1 MYYSPVG
8 SAPLAG
14 WIAASVHVVLAGGV
28 SAHIILTK
36 EDVRAAIGWTGLVW
50 LTPVVGSLMYL
61 FFGVNRISRRAGR
74 MRGRPL
80 LARVAHGGVTPHAVA
95 HTRPAVPVP
104 AGIPLSVQPIATLV
118 GTVTGSPLALDCA
131 VDPLVD
137 GDCAYPAML
146 AAIDG
151 ATRSVALATYI
162 FDRGAAG
169 TQFVDAL
176 ARAVER
182 GVAVR
187 VLIDGVGARYSHP
200 PIIAAL
206 RARQVPVAAFLPPL
220 IPIPH
225 PYFNLRNHRK
235 LMVVDGTIGFCGGM
249 NIRDACLLALHR
261 SDATQDLH
269 FRIRGPVVRQLLSA
283 FAFDWHFTT
292 KEVLAGNGWWPT
304 LGPAGSVAARGIP
317 DGPDEDYETLLMTI
331 LGAVA
336 QASRSIR
343 IATPYFLPDPP
354 LVDALRVAALRG
366 VRVEIVLPE
375 HGNLRL
381 VQWAAT
387 AQLPQVLAW
396 GCQVHLSR
404 RPFDHSKVLIV
415 DGVWSLIGSANWD
428 PRSLRLNFEYG
439 LECYSSEL
447 AGQLGAI
454 LDARI
459 ASGRTLTL
467 EELERRSL
475 PRRLRDGCA
484 WLAQP
489 YL

>member
-1 MYYSPVG
+1 M
-8 SAPLAG
+8 
-14 WIAASVHVVLAGGV
+14 
-28 SAHIILTK
+28 
-36 EDVRAAIGWTGLVW
+36 RAAIGWTGLVW
-50 LTPVVGSLMYL
+50 LAPVVGSLLYL

-80 LARVAHGGVTPHAVA
+80 LARTAHHGGGAASVGAGGAAPAAPLPV
-95 HTRPAVPVP
+95 AVPP
-104 AGIPLSVQPIATLV
+104 SVHPIATLV
-118 GTVTGSPLALDCA
+118 GTVTGLPLALDCA
-131 VDPLVD
+131 IDPLVD

-146 AAIDG
+146 AAIEG

-162 FDRGAAG
+162 FDRGVAG
-169 TQFVDAL
+169 SQFVDAL

-187 VLIDGVGARYSHP
+187 VLIDGVGVRYSHP
-200 PIIAAL
+200 PITSEL
-206 RARQVPVAAFLPPL
+206 RARRVPVARFLPPL

-225 PYFNLRNHRK
+225 SYFNLRNHRK
-235 LMVVDGTIGFCGGM
+235 LMVVDGTTGFCGGM

-261 SDATQDLH
+261 SDATRDLH
-269 FRIRGPVVRQLLSA
+269 FRVRGPVVRQLLSA

-292 KEVLAGNGWWPT
+292 RELLAGNAWWPAP
-304 LGPAGSVAARGIP
+304 GPAGAGTVAARGIP

-331 LGAVA
+331 LGAIA

-343 IATPYFLPDPP
+343 IVTPYFLPDPP
-354 LVDALRVAALRG
+354 VIDALRVAALRG

-396 GCQVHLSR
+396 GCRVHLTP
-404 RPFDHSKVLIV
+404 RPFDHSKVMIV
-415 DGVWSLIGSANWD
+415 DGAWSLIGSANWD
-428 PRSLRLNFEYG
+428 PRSLRLNFEYD
-439 LECYSSEL
+439 LECYSGEL
-447 AGQLGAI
+447 AARLEAI
-454 LDARI
+454 LDTRI
-459 ASGRTLTL
+459 ASGRALTL